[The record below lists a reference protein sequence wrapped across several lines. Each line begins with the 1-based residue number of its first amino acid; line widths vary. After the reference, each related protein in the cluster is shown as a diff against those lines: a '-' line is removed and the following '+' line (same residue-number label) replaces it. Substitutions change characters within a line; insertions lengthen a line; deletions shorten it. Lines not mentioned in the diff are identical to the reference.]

1 MRPRLWA
8 GAVPLAVAALAMSAI
23 PAAAVTGNL
32 PGGTSMSVTLASPA
46 EDTVIPQGPA
56 TVTGTASVGTGAAV
70 KDTGL
75 TYVLDVSGSTG
86 SGCSNTTVLGCEI
99 AAAKALNNDAAVPNT
114 VIGSVGAAVFGTGSA
129 TADVGPAA
137 GEQTLTTPT
146 ADANGNGARDIN
158 EVLDSAVIGGI
169 GKFTAKNFPSG
180 TDFTAGISAAK
191 TVTDAQ
197 TENRKIVVFLSDG
210 AAVGDVRPPLS
221 TVPANVTYYTFAV
234 GAGSSCA
241 GGSYESSLQAIAD
254 LTGGTCTAVPDPAN
268 LPNVLPGV
276 IDSQL
281 TALTLSVDGG
291 GAIPVTNV
299 TPGLPRT
306 GPASVT
312 YSVATGNLAP
322 GRHELCVT
330 AHGTDGGGPG
340 TVADCTHVIVNAPPV
355 VVAGG
360 PYAGQEGTA
369 VSLAGTVTDPDGQA
383 GSRHWSIAPGAGVD
397 AGATCSFGNAAA
409 LSTTVTCDDDGTY
422 TLTLTADDGI
432 NPPVARTAALTLTN
446 VAPAVHITAPT
457 TDTVFNHGA
466 AVAVTAPFTD
476 IGHHDTHTCTVDYAD
491 GSALVT
497 GSVTE
502 SAGAGNCS
510 ASHAYT
516 VSGTYN
522 VLVRVTDD
530 DGGAA
535 TAIVRIIVND
545 PPVVVAGGPYAGQ
558 EGTAVSLAGTV
569 TDPDGPSLAT
579 HWTATPQSGVD
590 SGTSCTFGNPAALST
605 TVTCDDDGVWTLT
618 LSADD
623 SLHPAVLKTTTLT
636 LTNVAPHVS
645 ISAPADGQLVL
656 RGAPIGVTAPFTDIG
671 THDTHT
677 CTVDFADGSPVA
689 TGAISETPGSGTCT
703 ASHTY
708 TGVGAHN
715 VLVTVTDDDGDSAT
729 AVVKI
734 VSYVRAEAWSLSAS
748 GLINVSKTP
757 LAGCPPNS
765 DHTTATVNVLGLA
778 SVQALHADCTLDAST
793 GRTNAGALVSG
804 ASLLGG
810 VISLKDIQ
818 TSCVADGTGLH
829 GSSRV
834 GTLNGQPIGTGP
846 ATIGI
851 PGVATVHLNETV
863 TGPNGQLA
871 QYAVRV
877 VTLLGQEIVLSG
889 CRMGF

>member
-1 MRPRLWA
+1 
-8 GAVPLAVAALAMSAI
+8 MSAI

-32 PGGTSMSVTLASPA
+32 PGGSSIAVTVTGPA

-86 SGCSNTTVLGCEI
+86 SGCANTTVLGCEV

-114 VIGSVGAAVFGTGSA
+114 VIGSVGAAVFGSGGEA
-129 TADVGPAA
+129 ADVRPAA
-137 GEQTLTTPT
+137 GDQPLTTPT
-146 ADANGNGARDIN
+146 ADDNGNGARDIN
-158 EVLDSAVIGGI
+158 EVLDSAVIGGV
-169 GKFTAKNFPSG
+169 GKFTAKSFPSG
-180 TDFTAGISAAK
+180 TDYVAGINAAK
-191 TVTDAQ
+191 TVTNAQ
-197 TENRKIVVFLSDG
+197 TENRKVVVFLSDG
-210 AAVGDVRPPLS
+210 IAGGDVRPPLS
-221 TVPANVTYYTFAV
+221 SVPASVTYYTFAV
-234 GAGSSCA
+234 GAGASCA
-241 GGSYESSLQAIAD
+241 GTSYPASLQAIAD

-291 GAIPVTNV
+291 GATPVTNV
-299 TPGLPRT
+299 NPGLPRT

-312 YSVATGNLAP
+312 YSVATGDLAP

-355 VVAGG
+355 VAPGG

-369 VSLAGTVTDPDGQA
+369 ISLAGTVTDPDGPA
-383 GSRHWSIAPGAGVD
+383 GTRHWSVAPGSGVD
-397 AGATCSFGNAAA
+397 AGATCSFGDAAA
-409 LSTTVTCDDDGTY
+409 LSTTVTCDDDGVW
-422 TLTLTADDGI
+422 TLTLTADDGV
-432 NPPVARTAALTLTN
+432 NPPVSRTTNLTVSN
-446 VAPAVHITAPT
+446 VAPHVSVTAPA
-457 TDTVFNHGA
+457 TDAVFNHGA

-476 IGHHDTHTCTVDYAD
+476 VGKHDTHTCTVDYAD
-491 GSALVT
+491 GSPLVT
-497 GSVTE
+497 GSVSETPG
-502 SAGAGNCS
+502 SGTCT

-535 TAIVRIIVND
+535 TAIARIIVND

-558 EGTAVSLAGTV
+558 EGTAVSLAGSV
-569 TDPDGPSLAT
+569 SDPDGPTLAT
-579 HWTATPQSGVD
+579 HWSAAPQSGVD
-590 SGTSCTFGNPAALST
+590 IGTSCVFGDPAALST

-645 ISAPADGQLVL
+645 ISSPPDGQLVL
-656 RGAPIGVTAPFTDIG
+656 RNASIGVTAPFTDIG
-671 THDTHT
+671 RHDTHT
-677 CTVDFADGSPVA
+677 CTVDFGDGSPVA
-689 TGAISETPGSGTCT
+689 TGAVAETPGSGTCT
-703 ASHTY
+703 ASHAF

-715 VLVTVTDDDGDSAT
+715 VLVTVTDDDGGAAT

-765 DHTTATVNVLGLA
+765 DHTTASLNVLGLA
-778 SVQALHADCTLDAST
+778 SVQALHSDCTLDAAT

-818 TSCVADGTGLH
+818 TSCVADESGLH

-846 ATIGI
+846 VTIGI

>member
-1 MRPRLWA
+1 
-8 GAVPLAVAALAMSAI
+8 MSAI
-23 PAAAVTGNL
+23 PAQAVTGNL
-32 PGGTSMSVTLASPA
+32 PGGTSIAVTVASPA
-46 EDTVIPQGPA
+46 ENTVIPQGSA

-99 AAAKALNNDAAVPNT
+99 AAAKALNNDAAAPNT
-114 VIGSVGAAVFGTGSA
+114 VIGSVGAAVFGSDSA

-146 ADANGNGARDIN
+146 ADANGNGARDID

-169 GKFTAKNFPSG
+169 GKFTSKSFPSG
-180 TDFTAGISAAK
+180 TNYVAGINAAK
-191 TVTDAQ
+191 TVTNAQ

-210 AAVGDVRPPLS
+210 AAIGDVHPPLS

-234 GAGSSCA
+234 GGGASCA
-241 GGSYESSLQAIAD
+241 GIEYQSSLQAIAD

-281 TALTLSVDGG
+281 SSLTLSVDGG
-291 GAIPVTNV
+291 GATPVTNV
-299 TPGLPRT
+299 NPGLPRT
-306 GPASVT
+306 GPASIT

-340 TVADCTHVIVNAPPV
+340 AVADCTHVIVNAPPV
-355 VVAGG
+355 VTAGG
-360 PYAGQEGTA
+360 PYAGQEGST
-369 VSLAGTVTDPDGQA
+369 VSLAGTVTDPDGPA
-383 GSRHWSIAPGAGVD
+383 GTRHWSITPGAGVD
-397 AGATCSFGNAAA
+397 PGTSCSFDNPSA
-409 LSTTVTCDDDGTY
+409 LSTSVVCDDDGTY
-422 TLTLTADDGI
+422 TVTLTADDGV
-432 NPPVARTAALTLTN
+432 NPPVSRSATLTLTN
-446 VAPAVHITAPT
+446 VAPTVQISVPA
-457 TDTVFNHGA
+457 TDKVFNHGA
-466 AVAVTAPFTD
+466 AVDVLAPFSD
-476 IGHHDTHTCTVDYAD
+476 VGRHDTHTCTVDYAD
-491 GSALVT
+491 GSPLVT
-497 GSVTE
+497 GTITE
-502 SAGAGNCS
+502 SAGAGDCA

-545 PPVVVAGGPYAGQ
+545 PPVVTVGGPYAGQ
-558 EGTAVSLAGTV
+558 EGTAVSLAGSV
-569 TDPDGPSLAT
+569 SDPDGPSLAT
-579 HWTATPQSGVD
+579 HWSLTPQSGVD
-590 SGTSCTFGNPAALST
+590 SGTSCAFTDPAALST

-618 LSADD
+618 LSAGD

-645 ISAPADGQLVL
+645 ISSPPDGQLVV
-656 RGAPIGVTAPFTDIG
+656 RGTSIGVTAPFTDIG
-671 THDTHT
+671 KHDTHT
-677 CTVDFADGSPVA
+677 CTLDFGDGSPVA
-689 TGAISETPGSGTCT
+689 TGAVSETPGTGTCT

-715 VLVTVTDDDGDSAT
+715 VLVTVTDDDGGAAT

-765 DHTTATVNVLGLA
+765 DRTTASVNVLGLA

-793 GRTNAGALVSG
+793 GHTDAGALVSG
-804 ASLLGG
+804 ATLLGG
-810 VISLKDIQ
+810 VISLQDIQ
-818 TSCVADGTGLH
+818 TSCVADETGLH

-877 VTLLGQEIVLSG
+877 VTLLGQEIVVSG
-889 CRMGF
+889 CRMGL